1 MIYIMK
7 IKRLRL
13 KFRVKEK
20 RKKDVI
26 FGSNKMQAVTFK
38 YLFFSFFNVLFFYLK
53 ISVDSNGARTS
64 F

>member
-1 MIYIMK
+1 MIYIIE

-20 RKKDVI
+20 KKK
-26 FGSNKMQAVTFK
+26 KMS
-38 YLFFSFFNVLFFYLK
+38 YLVETKCRCNFLISFIFNVFFVYLK

-64 F
+64 

>member
-1 MIYIMK
+1 MIYIIK

-20 RKKDVI
+20 KKKKK
-26 FGSNKMQAVTFK
+26 KMT
-38 YLFFSFFNVLFFYLK
+38 YLVETKCRCNFLISFIFNVFFVYLK

-64 F
+64 

>member
-1 MIYIMK
+1 MIYIIK

-20 RKKDVI
+20 KKK
-26 FGSNKMQAVTFK
+26 KMS
-38 YLFFSFFNVLFFYLK
+38 YLVETKCWCNFLISFIFNVFFVYLK

-64 F
+64 